1 MNIARIE
8 KRRRILL
15 GLAVTAGLLFL
26 LSLFGHPGNPQ
37 FQLTERSGQKVFPRF
52 ERQLS
57 SARIIRV
64 KLADISYTLKR
75 TSPDSPGWVMIESG
89 DYPVRFDR
97 LVTLAQGLSNLTWGD
112 ARTKDP
118 DKLDRIGLGAP
129 EDGGSGAYLEV
140 IDDDGNTIAS
150 LITGRR
156 EDRFYA
162 RFPDETK
169 SFRVEGSLPP
179 LYTREAWLD
188 FDIVDTQP
196 DAVAAVRIT
205 QANGLSL
212 YLTRPPGTGARAFRP
227 APPFERDQLISR
239 LATSGPALALSQFAP
254 IDVKPEA
261 SLETSR
267 VGRHITSTHD
277 GLEVDISAYKEP
289 DGHYVTLRAVEAG
302 EGAAR
307 AATINQRA
315 EGWAF
320 KLTEFDWN
328 DFTPAVRSIVRRPPP
343 VTEEPLPE
351 AAVPAP
357 APGNPY

>member
-1 MNIARIE
+1 MTMTRIE
-8 KRRRILL
+8 KRRRILF

-37 FQLTERSGQKVFPRF
+37 FQLTERSGQKVFPRL

-64 KLADISYTLKR
+64 KLADITYTLKR
-75 TSPDSPGWVMIESG
+75 NTQGAGWVMIESG
-89 DYPVRFDR
+89 EYPVRSDR
-97 LVTLAQGLSNLTWGD
+97 LTLLAMGLSNLTWGE

-196 DAVAAVRIT
+196 DAIAAVRIT
-205 QANGLSL
+205 QANGRSL
-212 YLTRPPGTGARAFRP
+212 YLTRPPGTGPRAFRP

-239 LATSGPALALSQFAP
+239 LATSGPALALTQFAP
-254 IDVKPEA
+254 IDVKPA
-261 SLETSR
+261 AALETR
-267 VGRHITSTHD
+267 RIGRHITSTHD
-277 GLEVDISAYKEP
+277 GLEIDISAYNEP
-289 DGHYVTLRAVEAG
+289 DGHYLTMRAVEAG

-307 AATINQRA
+307 AATINQRT

-328 DFTPAVRSIVRRPPP
+328 DFTPAVESIVRRPPP
-343 VTEEPLPE
+343 TAAQPIPE
-351 AAVPAP
+351 AAVEAP